1 MKRIGLTGGIGSGKS
16 IVAQIL
22 ITMGYPVFFSDKA
35 GKELMVSNR
44 KVKAE
49 VVELFGDKAYL
60 NGELNRSWVAEM
72 IFHENKLKEKLNAII
87 HPAVR
92 HAFDEWSS
100 QQKSPLV
107 FNEAAILFET
117 GSYRSF
123 DATVLVTADEEIR
136 IARTMK
142 RDGIRREQVIARIK
156 NQWSDEKKM
165 KLADQIIVN
174 NPESLLVPQVEDVL
188 KHLTT

>member
-16 IVAQIL
+16 LVAQIL

-49 VVELFGDKAYL
+49 VVELFGDKAYF
-60 NGELNRSWVAEM
+60 NGKLNRSWVAEM
-72 IFHENKLKEKLNAII
+72 IFHENKLKEELNAII

-165 KLADQIIVN
+165 KLADKIIVN
-174 NPESLLVPQVEDVL
+174 NPERLLVPQVEDIL